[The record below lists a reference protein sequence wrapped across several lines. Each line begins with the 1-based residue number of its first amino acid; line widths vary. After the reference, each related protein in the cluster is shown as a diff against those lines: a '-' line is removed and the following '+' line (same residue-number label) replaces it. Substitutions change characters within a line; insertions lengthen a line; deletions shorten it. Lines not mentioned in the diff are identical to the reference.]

1 VSRRSRLISSP
12 GRWRRLLTAVVIS
25 LLATSGAV
33 FGLSTPASAHG
44 QFVSSDP
51 SPGAEVSM
59 SLPSI
64 LLYFTEKPTSNAYF
78 AVTAPSG
85 ARVDRLWSHGSPQQL
100 DTPVHEWYHNA
111 DGEWQTRAYSV
122 AYPALVPIA
131 YWPETGVYTVSYLSV
146 ATDGE
151 PVRGEFTFTYSGPTA
166 TIPADFRP
174 QKSEPDPN
182 LLAAAATD
190 APTAPPSAL
199 PIEEQVAAEQAGPG
213 LWILLVPIGLALVVA
228 LVIFVFWR
236 LRPDKARELVVSRFG
251 GRYAAGAPAR
261 RPLQLPARLQERLP
275 AKLRDPQPA
284 RSDTT
289 NGSTPE

>member
-1 VSRRSRLISSP
+1 VL
-12 GRWRRLLTAVVIS
+12 AAAVIS
-25 LLATSGAV
+25 VLATSGTV
-33 FGLSTPASAHG
+33 FGLSAPAFAHG

-51 SPGAEVSM
+51 PAGAEIST

-64 LLYFTEKPTSNAYF
+64 LLYFTEKPTSNAFF
-78 AVTAPSG
+78 AVTSPSG
-85 ARVDRLWSHGSPQQL
+85 ARVDRLWSHGTPQRL
-100 DTPVHEWYHNA
+100 DAPVHEWYHN
-111 DGEWQTRAYSV
+111 DNGEWQTRAYSV

-151 PVRGEFTFTYSGPTA
+151 PVRGEFTFTYSGPTE

-190 APTAPPSAL
+190 APTAPPSAP

-213 LWILLVPIGLALVVA
+213 LWILLVPIGLALLVA

-236 LRPDKARELVVSRFG
+236 LRPEQARELVVSRFG
-251 GRYAAGAPAR
+251 GRYAAGSAAR
-261 RPLQLPARLQERLP
+261 KPLQLPARLQERLP

-284 RSDTT
+284 RSDST